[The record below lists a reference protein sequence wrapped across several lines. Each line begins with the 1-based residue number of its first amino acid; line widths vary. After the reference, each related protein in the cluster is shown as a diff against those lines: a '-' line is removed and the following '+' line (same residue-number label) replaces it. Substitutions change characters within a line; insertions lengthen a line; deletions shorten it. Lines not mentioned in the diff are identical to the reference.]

1 MIEHMIGDQIDEL
14 VRLEWGYRL
23 IYRDR
28 VGTFSR
34 VRLWMKE
41 FLDGQEMLWG
51 HDYALK
57 LATKATEM
65 VKERL
70 ETYKGPSSKKPLR
83 KGKKKTRGGT
93 KP

>member
-1 MIEHMIGDQIDEL
+1 M
-14 VRLEWGYRL
+14 EWGYRL

-57 LATKATEM
+57 LATQATEM

-70 ETYKGPSSKKPLR
+70 ETYKGPSPKKR
-83 KGKKKTRGGT
+83 GRRGK
-93 KP
+93 

>member
-1 MIEHMIGDQIDEL
+1 MIEDMIDEL
-14 VRLEWGYRL
+14 VYLEWGYRL

-51 HDYALK
+51 HDYALR

-70 ETYKGPSSKKPLR
+70 ETYKGPSPEKPRR
-83 KGKKKTRGGT
+83 KGKKTTGGT

>member
-14 VRLEWGYRL
+14 VHLEWGYRL

-57 LATKATEM
+57 LATRATEM
-65 VKERL
+65 VNERL
-70 ETYKGPSSKKPLR
+70 ETYKGPRPKKRHR
-83 KGKKKTRGGT
+83 KGK
-93 KP
+93 